1 MGVGVP
7 GSMGARLY
15 AQRGP
20 AGASHCHHIS
30 LLFPH
35 QRFSAAVHTHQHP
48 NSSRPRSRGRAQL
61 GSLPLLGDPAGPRLA
76 RTRDAGCCA
85 QARGWGASE
94 ASDVLASP
102 PSPLDYPL
110 PREATPT
117 ILTVTPRVTRTYV
130 HTCTRAHTHVW
141 RSALFPVPPFPS
153 HTRGHAYH
161 ALLKS
166 AACVFTQ
173 ENVFLNLKMFKARS
187 KVRTDSLQE
196 GI

>member
-61 GSLPLLGDPAGPRLA
+61 GSLPLPGDPAGPRLA

-130 HTCTRAHTHVW
+130 HTCTRARTHTRVAQ
-141 RSALFPVPPFPS
+141 RPLPCASQRFPMPPSVSPCLPS
-153 HTRGHAYH
+153 HHTPGGMRTTR
-161 ALLKS
+161 S
-166 AACVFTQ
+166 
-173 ENVFLNLKMFKARS
+173 
-187 KVRTDSLQE
+187 
-196 GI
+196 